1 LTFQTSGIFK
11 SIISKIKLEESGY
24 ECYEGRFCND
34 EMYAKF
40 YFESVGDAIF
50 KRKKRSKIIESV
62 YEEGYTHLPH
72 TWDQSWR
79 PFYGTRKVECYNI
92 TMKFGYNI
100 YNGALPPHY
109 NGFTEEVIK
118 TLTCNESKCQP

>member
-1 LTFQTSGIFK
+1 
-11 SIISKIKLEESGY
+11 
-24 ECYEGRFCND
+24 
-34 EMYAKF
+34 
-40 YFESVGDAIF
+40 
-50 KRKKRSKIIESV
+50 V
-62 YEEGYTHLPH
+62 YEEGYTHLPY